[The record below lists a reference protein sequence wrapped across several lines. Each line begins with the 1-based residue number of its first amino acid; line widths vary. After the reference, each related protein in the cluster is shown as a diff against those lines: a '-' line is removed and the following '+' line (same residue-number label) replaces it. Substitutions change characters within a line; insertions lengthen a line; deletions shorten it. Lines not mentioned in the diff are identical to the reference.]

1 VWILKATIFGWPRA
15 VVHESV
21 RVAALLSLIATLTLN
36 LSGCGSGRAETT
48 NDSPESPPT
57 TAISTNNEPVS
68 SNTASPKK
76 PKPLPPGA
84 KTVALEK
91 AGDRPY
97 DKTFDDI
104 RFDIQP
110 GDPFHREMLPE
121 AIESLV
127 GKQIRIRGYIL
138 PTAQKRGIKQ
148 FVLVRDNQECCF
160 GPGAALY
167 DCILV
172 EMKGVA
178 TAEYSIRPVAVEGT
192 FNIQEVM
199 GLDGKHLAIY
209 HLSAESVQ

>member
-1 VWILKATIFGWPRA
+1 MWAA
-15 VVHESV
+15 VLP
-21 RVAALLSLIATLTLN
+21 VAAMLA
-36 LSGCGSGRAETT
+36 LSGCGSSTLQAT
-48 NDSPESPPT
+48 NDLSIAPSPTPP
-57 TAISTNNEPVS
+57 STDVAKSE
-68 SNTASPKK
+68 NTPSGTK

-91 AGDRPY
+91 AGDRPH

-110 GDPFHREMLPE
+110 GDPFHRDMLPE
-121 AIESLV
+121 EIESLA
-127 GKQIRIRGYIL
+127 GKRIRIRGYIL

-172 EMKGVA
+172 EMQGGA
-178 TAEYSIRPVAVEGT
+178 TAEFSIRPIAVEGT
-192 FNIQEVM
+192 FDIREVK

-209 HLSAESVQ
+209 YLAAESAR

>member
-1 VWILKATIFGWPRA
+1 VST
-15 VVHESV
+15 
-21 RVAALLSLIATLTLN
+21 
-36 LSGCGSGRAETT
+36 
-48 NDSPESPPT
+48 
-57 TAISTNNEPVS
+57 STNEANSE
-68 SNTASPKK
+68 NTASRAK

-110 GDPFHREMLPE
+110 GDPFHRDMLPE
-121 AIESLV
+121 VIESLA
-127 GKQIRIRGYIL
+127 GKRIRIRGYIL

-172 EMKGVA
+172 EMQGGA
-178 TAEYSIRPVAVEGT
+178 TAEFSIRPIAVEGT
-192 FNIQEVM
+192 FDIREVK

-209 HLSAESVQ
+209 YLSAESVK

>member
-1 VWILKATIFGWPRA
+1 MLIPRTALLLVFAMMPSLAVVALCGCDSGLAESESKATTNP
-15 VVHESV
+15 
-21 RVAALLSLIATLTLN
+21 AASSIPSSEDSNQSLKNGTK
-36 LSGCGSGRAETT
+36 SE
-48 NDSPESPPT
+48 
-57 TAISTNNEPVS
+57 
-68 SNTASPKK
+68 
-76 PKPLPPGA
+76 PLPPGA

-121 AIESLV
+121 KIESLV
-127 GKQIRIRGYIL
+127 GQRIRIRGYIL

-172 EMKGVA
+172 EMQGGA
-178 TAEYSIRPVAVEGT
+178 TAEFSIRPIAVEGT
-192 FNIQEVM
+192 FDIQEVK
-199 GLDGKHLAIY
+199 GLDGTHLAIY
-209 HLSAESVQ
+209 HLSAESVR

>member
-1 VWILKATIFGWPRA
+1 MTAMA
-15 VVHESV
+15 M
-21 RVAALLSLIATLTLN
+21 TLA
-36 LSGCGSGRAETT
+36 GCDSGRAESTSELADAEPST
-48 NDSPESPPT
+48 STIGLRDASETAAVKAKPP
-57 TAISTNNEPVS
+57 A
-68 SNTASPKK
+68 A
-76 PKPLPPGA
+76 GA
-84 KTVALEK
+84 KTVAL
-91 AGDRPY
+91 ARVGDRPY

-110 GDPFHREMLPE
+110 GQQFHREMLPDVIE
-121 AIESLV
+121 ALE
-127 GKQIRIRGYIL
+127 GQRIRIRGYIL

-172 EMKGVA
+172 EMQGGA

-192 FNIQEVM
+192 FNIQEFR

-209 HLSAESVQ
+209 HLAAEAVR

>member
-1 VWILKATIFGWPRA
+1 VSPSTNETDI
-15 VVHESV
+15 ESV
-21 RVAALLSLIATLTLN
+21 P
-36 LSGCGSGRAETT
+36 SGA
-48 NDSPESPPT
+48 
-57 TAISTNNEPVS
+57 
-68 SNTASPKK
+68 K
-76 PKPLPPGA
+76 PKPVPPGA

-91 AGDRPY
+91 AGNRPY

-110 GDPFHREMLPE
+110 GDPFHRDMLPE
-121 AIESLV
+121 EIESLA
-127 GKQIRIRGYIL
+127 GKRIRIRGYIL

-172 EMKGVA
+172 EMQGPA
-178 TAEYSIRPVAVEGT
+178 TAEFSIRPIAVEGT
-192 FNIQEVM
+192 FDIREVK

-209 HLSAESVQ
+209 YLSAESVK